1 MYKRIWMYMN
11 MERLS
16 NIRLGHKLKN
26 RNSVL
31 YIATLIFWIKDQIAA
46 VTNCLSGGS

>member
-1 MYKRIWMYMN
+1 

-31 YIATLIFWIKDQIAA
+31 SIATLIFWIKDQIAA